1 VNTFTT
7 QEESM
12 KLFATVT
19 ALACSVAVL
28 AGCSIAGTS
37 GGSGSSGGGSSTG
50 GSSTSAPEVRPTPI
64 GPKPNFQP
72 AVDPT
77 SAKANQRLF
86 VIVMEQGLVAE
97 GISASPR
104 STAERLQA
112 AGFDIGGIEWT
123 DGSTA
128 IGLLSDTVFV
138 SAQVAGECIVGQYG
152 VSIQTISVA
161 ILPILPAGGCLVG
174 TGINRF

>member
-1 VNTFTT
+1 
-7 QEESM
+7 M
-12 KLFATVT
+12 KLLATAA
-19 ALACSVAVL
+19 ALACAAVVL
-28 AGCSIAGTS
+28 AGCANA
-37 GGSGSSGGGSSTG
+37 GGSGSSNSGSSTKG
-50 GSSTSAPEVRPTPI
+50 PSTSAPEVRPTPT

-77 SAKANQRLF
+77 SAQANQRLF
-86 VIVMEQGLVAE
+86 VILMEQGLVAE

-104 STAERLQA
+104 ATADRLQA
-112 AGFDIGGIEWT
+112 AGFDPAGIEWT
-123 DGSTA
+123 EGSTA

-152 VSIQTISVA
+152 VSIQTIAVA
-161 ILPILPAGGCLVG
+161 VLPALPAGGCLVG

>member
-1 VNTFTT
+1 
-7 QEESM
+7 M
-12 KLFATVT
+12 KLFATVV

-28 AGCSIAGTS
+28 SGCAIA
-37 GGSGSSGGGSSTG
+37 GSSGGSFNNGSSTG
-50 GSSTSAPEVRPTPI
+50 VPSTSGPEVRPTPS

-77 SAKANQRLF
+77 SAQANQRLF
-86 VIVMEQGLVAE
+86 VILLEQGIVAE

-112 AGFDIGGIEWT
+112 AGFDIEGIEWT

-152 VSIQTISVA
+152 VSIQTIAVSVMP
-161 ILPILPAGGCLVG
+161 LLPAGGCLVG
-174 TGINRF
+174 AGINRF